1 MKKLL
6 LTLSS
11 VTLVGT
17 AGMSVVSC
25 GVKPEKNVIFMLP
38 GEAVGVGSTDKI
50 DAYTDLVKEFNELH
64 AGEKGFVPIQVKWAK
79 SGTINDAIL
88 TGDNLPD
95 LYISYA
101 DAVSLYANTKV
112 SDQVRDMETS
122 IGEAGF
128 KNFEKDVVD
137 QSFLQEGQYKMQGS
151 DKATQI
157 VLPFGKSVEMS
168 VINVNFFLEFVSKI
182 NVTGFDG
189 AKISK
194 QVKEEFEKFNKEKRK
209 NLTGDGKLSKTTVF
223 SSSLNLN
230 DNWFKKAGLEVVKN
244 NLVKTLEPLSKIG
257 STADSGESVD
267 DVIRDVFA
275 KNETIINLAK
285 VYNKIFSET
294 NNIALKYE
302 NTKDPKN
309 PAMDS
314 VDPSNGKHFSVGIDS
329 LANKY
334 FMDHAA
340 RTGKGS
346 IDITDEN
353 NNFFYSANYDKETRV
368 ANVNFNEESQGFK
381 DTSDF
386 LQAFKDIAKENS
398 SNNKLGSYAEQWN
411 GTLNLSR
418 QEGTTKYYTSDSFL
432 VGSSFISSGSSAGAY
447 NFTKAKYVNN
457 VGYSPVTNADVLT
470 TSTSTAEG
478 KNSVFMSQGPGLA
491 GFKSN
496 GSNSKEK
503 EKTVTAFLNYM
514 MQPKQAADFAL
525 KSNYMPPTK
534 SGMLIYQNYVNG
546 NYNNKEAKNQ
556 TNAIKNKT
564 ALEEVVKALNEKENA
579 NNKYTVD
586 NTFTGIYSTSKG
598 SLSQQAS
605 PNAVNSGFIE
615 KYLAEG
621 AQRILVTSTPSP
633 IGATVRDSIATAI
646 TGTGTITDISKAPN
660 TKFSDILNAESK
672 VYTLQNYVMKKNNTD
687 MFSKINL
694 THNSKSNEKIK

>member
-25 GVKPEKNVIFMLP
+25 GVKPEKSVIFMLP

-50 DAYTDLVKEFNELH
+50 DAYTDLVEDFNKLH
-64 AGEKGFVPIQVKWAK
+64 ATEEGFVPIKVKWAK

-112 SDQVRDMETS
+112 SDQVRDMESS

-128 KNFEKDVVD
+128 SKLRGDVVD
-137 QSFLQEGQYKMQGS
+137 ESFLQEGQYKMQGS

-189 AKISK
+189 ANISS
-194 QVKEEFEKFNKEKRK
+194 QVKQAFETFNKEKRE
-209 NLTGDGKLSKTTVF
+209 NLTGDGSLSKTTVF
-223 SSSLNLN
+223 AANKVNLN
-230 DNWFKKAGLEVVKN
+230 DEWFKTNISDEDKTILINALKPLENVQ
-244 NLVKTLEPLSKIG
+244 
-257 STADSGESVD
+257 SGTVD
-267 DVIRDVFA
+267 DAIRKVFA
-275 KNETIINLAK
+275 KNESVIAFAK
-285 VYNKIFSET
+285 VYDKIF
-294 NNIALKYE
+294 NGI
-302 NTKDPKN
+302 KDSFKLNYYKN
-309 PAMDS
+309 GTAKE

-340 RTGKGS
+340 RTKEGS
-346 IDITDEN
+346 IDITDESN
-353 NNFFYSANYDKETRV
+353 GFFYSANYDKDTRI
-368 ANVNFNEESQGFK
+368 ANVNFNKESQGFK

-386 LQAFKDIAKENS
+386 LQAFKEIAKANT
-398 SNNKLGSYAEQWN
+398 SNNSLGSYAEQWN

-418 QEGTTKYYTSDSFL
+418 NEGTTKYYTSDSFL
-432 VGSSFISSGSSAGAY
+432 NGSSFMSSGSSAGAY
-447 NFTKAKYVNN
+447 NFTKTKYVDN
-457 VGYSPVTNADVLT
+457 VAYSPVTNADVLT

-478 KNSVFMSQGPGLA
+478 EKSVFMSQGPGLA

-496 GSNSKEK
+496 GSNSEQK

-514 MQPKQAADFAL
+514 MQPKQAANFAL

-546 NYNNKEAKNQ
+546 NYDNTKAAKQ
-556 TNAIKNKT
+556 ENAIIKKP
-564 ALEEVVKALNEKENA
+564 ALEEVVKTLNTKEGTT
-579 NNKYTVD
+579 KYTVD

-598 SLSQQAS
+598 SLSSQAS

-621 AQRILVTSTPSP
+621 ADRILVTSTPSP

-646 TGTGTITDISKAPN
+646 TGTGTITDISKAKD

-694 THNSKSNEKIK
+694 THNSKNKKK

>member
-50 DAYTDLVKEFNELH
+50 DAYTDLVQEFNELH

-137 QSFLQEGQYKMQGS
+137 ESFLQEGQYKMQGS

-182 NVTGFDG
+182 NVTDFNG
-189 AKISK
+189 KEISSK
-194 QVKEEFEKFNKEKRK
+194 VKTEFENFNKEKRK
-209 NLTGDGKLSKTTVF
+209 NLTGDGSLSKTTVF
-223 SSSLNLN
+223 AADKVNLDDVWFENANLKDVQKSLVE
-230 DNWFKKAGLEVVKN
+230 A
-244 NLVKTLEPLSKIG
+244 LEPLSKIG

-275 KNETIINLAK
+275 KNETIISLAK
-285 VYNKIFSET
+285 VYNEIFSQT
-294 NNIALKYE
+294 KNIDLKYE
-302 NTKDPKN
+302 NTKNLK
-309 PAMDS
+309 MDS
-314 VDPSNGKHFSVGIDS
+314 VNPSSGKHFSVGIDS

-386 LQAFKDIAKENS
+386 LQAFKEIAKENN
-398 SNNKLGSYAEQWN
+398 SNNNLGSYAEQWN

-432 VGSSFISSGSSAGAY
+432 VGSSFMSSGSSAGAY

-470 TSTSTAEG
+470 TSTSTAQGE
-478 KNSVFMSQGPGLA
+478 KSVFMSQGPGLA

-496 GSNSKEK
+496 GSNSEEK

-556 TNAIKNKT
+556 KNAIKNPT
-564 ALEEVVKALNEKENA
+564 ALDGVVNKLNEKEKT
-579 NNKYTVD
+579 NKYTVD

-598 SLSQQAS
+598 SLSSQAS

-621 AQRILVTSTPSP
+621 ADRILVTSTPSP

-646 TGTGTITDISKAPN
+646 TGTGTITDISKAKD

-694 THNSKSNEKIK
+694 THNSKNKKK